1 MVMMKVKH
9 YGQAGPDEHSE
20 KTLASIGEILN
31 RKASVA
37 QILTKTAEGLRKSY
51 EMSSERSPA
60 DLIFELFK
68 LPNREEAS
76 ISRLIK
82 VLKSFGLREK
92 DPRFR
97 AMMTKIKFFEESDDE
112 QSSNSNELSRHQF
125 KECIN
130 PAVTLISQALRNQ
143 LIIPCWHDFCAVIKT
158 IFEEVRDT
166 VNAGD
171 VATYIPQLARQD
183 PNRWGMSICTI
194 DGQRFSLGDAKDNFC
209 IQSVSKAFNYSIVAS
224 DLGADYVHSFI
235 GHEPSGRLFNE
246 ICLDGNGKPHN
257 PMINAGA
264 IITSSLIKNGLNM
277 ADRFDFVLN
286 EYRKIAGGEHSLREE
301 LDLYFQLCSL
311 ETNCDTL
318 AVMASTLANGGVCPL
333 TEERCISP
341 QPCRDVLSLM
351 YSCGMYDLSGKFAF
365 QVGLPAKSGV
375 SGAMIV
381 VIPNLMGIALWAP
394 PLDKMGNSC
403 KGVAFCRKLIEK
415 FNFHNYDSLLHADS
429 HKIDPRR
436 RVVGL
441 LFAAKNGDIDVVKRL
456 YMQGTDLDIA
466 DYDGRTALHI
476 AASEGHAH
484 LVRFF
489 LNVAKVYHEPRDRWG
504 RTPLDDAKMFHHGD
518 CVDLL
523 MIPYMHDKMARNT
536 VVEENE
542 GGSDL
547 SMSESDDDSEMQVEQ
562 RPVVLF
568 SQVAEK
574 FDEWPKTLQPQSPEK
589 QLNG

>member
-1 MVMMKVKH
+1 MRKVKH

-92 DPRFR
+92 DPRLR
-97 AMMTKIKFFEESDDE
+97 AMMAKIKFFEESDDE

-286 EYRKIAGGEHSLREE
+286 EYRKIAGGEHVGFNNAVFLSERDSADRNYALSYYMKENGCFPSKTKSLREE

-365 QVGLPAKSGV
+365 QV
-375 SGAMIV
+375 
-381 VIPNLMGIALWAP
+381 
-394 PLDKMGNSC
+394 
-403 KGVAFCRKLIEK
+403 VA
-415 FNFHNYDSLLHADS
+415 
-429 HKIDPRR
+429 
-436 RVVGL
+436 
-441 LFAAKNGDIDVVKRL
+441 
-456 YMQGTDLDIA
+456 
-466 DYDGRTALHI
+466 
-476 AASEGHAH
+476 
-484 LVRFF
+484 
-489 LNVAKVYHEPRDRWG
+489 
-504 RTPLDDAKMFHHGD
+504 
-518 CVDLL
+518 
-523 MIPYMHDKMARNT
+523 
-536 VVEENE
+536 
-542 GGSDL
+542 
-547 SMSESDDDSEMQVEQ
+547 
-562 RPVVLF
+562 
-568 SQVAEK
+568 
-574 FDEWPKTLQPQSPEK
+574 
-589 QLNG
+589 